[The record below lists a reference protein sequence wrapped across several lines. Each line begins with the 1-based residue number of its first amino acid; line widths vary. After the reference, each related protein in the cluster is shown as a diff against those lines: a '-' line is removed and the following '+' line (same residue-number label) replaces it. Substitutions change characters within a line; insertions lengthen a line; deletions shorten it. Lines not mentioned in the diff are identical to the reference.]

1 MEEFYIK
8 QLCRQIEKRFAH
20 ALDTTEDFAALSD
33 AIWGITGE
41 RLSVSTLKRCFGR
54 VNAKLVHRN
63 TTLSILARYV
73 GCDDWADYTRSLRA
87 SISEESEFKP
97 INAIS
102 ISDMTVGCELK
113 INWLPN
119 REILVRHLGQSRFV
133 ILEEKNTKLLS
144 DDMIEIALLAPGEP
158 MFISRIVRGAKTM
171 TGYLAG
177 QLHGVNVELRVA
189 TDKD

>member
-1 MEEFYIK
+1 M
-8 QLCRQIEKRFAH
+8 
-20 ALDTTEDFAALSD
+20 
-33 AIWGITGE
+33 
-41 RLSVSTLKRCFGR
+41 
-54 VNAKLVHRN
+54 NAKLVHRN
-63 TTLSILARYV
+63 TTLSILARYI

-133 ILEEKNTKLLS
+133 ILEAKNTKLLS

-158 MFISRIVRGAKTM
+158 MFISRIIRGAKTM